1 MALSELTPEDVDK
14 FLVGKAAAGLSRSY
28 VRRMRMILTDALR
41 HAERRGL
48 VPHNAASLSV
58 MPRTPPPAP
67 RRSLTAAEAQA
78 LLEAAKGERWEALIV
93 LGLTA
98 GLRPGELTG
107 LLWEDLELDALPPK
121 AKVSGSMK
129 RRPDSSLYRDTV
141 KRSRAGLRTVAL
153 PPVAVEALRAHRH
166 RQASDRVAVGPRWQD
181 HGLVFTS
188 ETGTPIDPA
197 HLRRMFKR
205 VAKKAGIEGASMPY
219 LLRHS
224 AVSLLLDAG
233 AGIEEVADLLGDEPT
248 TLHRHYRHRVR
259 PVAFGHESGTTTRS
273 LVRRTPLQAPH
284 LHFLGRGGGT

>member
-14 FLVGKAAAGLSRSY
+14 FLVGKAAAGLSGSY

-78 LLEAAKGERWEALIV
+78 LLEAAKRERWEALIV

-153 PPVAVEALRAHRH
+153 PP
-166 RQASDRVAVGPRWQD
+166 
-181 HGLVFTS
+181 
-188 ETGTPIDPA
+188 
-197 HLRRMFKR
+197 
-205 VAKKAGIEGASMPY
+205 
-219 LLRHS
+219 
-224 AVSLLLDAG
+224 
-233 AGIEEVADLLGDEPT
+233 GDM
-248 TLHRHYRHRVR
+248 
-259 PVAFGHESGTTTRS
+259 
-273 LVRRTPLQAPH
+273 
-284 LHFLGRGGGT
+284 